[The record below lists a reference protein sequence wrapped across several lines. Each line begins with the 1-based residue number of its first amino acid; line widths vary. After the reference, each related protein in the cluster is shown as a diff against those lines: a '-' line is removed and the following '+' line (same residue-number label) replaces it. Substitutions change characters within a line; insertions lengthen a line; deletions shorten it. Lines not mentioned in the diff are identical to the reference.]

1 MHAYINMHAENTE
14 PEVCLKCCTVEN
26 SWLEISFQNEVSA
39 AIRGSWISLN
49 FVVPP
54 AVTRI
59 AIDCAAPEQDGAQ
72 QNSTNDGSRQEG
84 NLAVGF

>member
-14 PEVCLKCCTVEN
+14 PEVCLKCCTVDN

-54 AVTRI
+54 AVTHI
-59 AIDCAAPEQDGAQ
+59 AIDCD
-72 QNSTNDGSRQEG
+72 STNDGSRQEG